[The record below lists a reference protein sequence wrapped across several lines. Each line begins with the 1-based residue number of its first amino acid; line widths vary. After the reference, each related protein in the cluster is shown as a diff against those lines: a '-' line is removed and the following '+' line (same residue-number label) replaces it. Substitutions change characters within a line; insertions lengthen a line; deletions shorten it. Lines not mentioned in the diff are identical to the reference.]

1 MQPHVKQSESRRY
14 SLDGW
19 RLVAEGDSSNSPVE
33 GQIVFGSHLSS
44 HLYEPCPQTVKN
56 VKTDIDMVVQS
67 VQQTPALPTKL

>member
-44 HLYEPCPQTVKN
+44 HPYDAHAQTVQD
-56 VKTDIDMVVQS
+56 VTVYRM
-67 VQQTPALPTKL
+67 PTKDYAYMWAEP